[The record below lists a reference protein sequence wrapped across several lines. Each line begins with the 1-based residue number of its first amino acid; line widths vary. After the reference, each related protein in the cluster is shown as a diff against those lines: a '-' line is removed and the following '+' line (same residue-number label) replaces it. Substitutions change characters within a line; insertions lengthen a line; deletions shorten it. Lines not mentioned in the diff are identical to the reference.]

1 MTCQLKIH
9 HTLSTIPSRNINNI
23 MVLFSLTSKL
33 NITING
39 ETKDVSNYIILINHG
54 DIYNINHGENIIE
67 LMIPVFYFYQQ
78 DDDFF
83 NGYLDRHLL
92 QSSNYIKS
100 LIADLISTP
109 TSSSL
114 MGKNI
119 GQSIIDTLLKEAFIR
134 IDHEYLPNIALSN
147 PVFIDCVN
155 YIHDNIDAHLSL
167 KDIAMHCNISESY
180 CSNLFVRYLSMNFK
194 DYFTSIK
201 LVNAINLLLST
212 KHSITTV
219 SELAGFNSHTNF
231 ANQFKNY
238 LHFSPKQFRSLVS
251 KITEPPQIH
260 FQQDNVSQFTELIS
274 TIDLTAQL
282 ATNTTDI
289 HIDDFNPK
297 DRSQRAKV
305 FVRFSN
311 FNELFQFIFN
321 EYYDINFEHLP
332 KPVVFIDDIHDIEI
346 SQTNYNLLNRCF
358 EKLFEKNIGLAIAI
372 KSTQQF
378 ETMKQLILTFL
389 QGNQDYKTSKKLV
402 KFMLVFCSNSMTAE
416 EIHLC
421 HLKIKNK
428 NKEIKYSVTVDGFL
442 ETYSTVEQVYDVMQR
457 LKFHYYFIDIE
468 NSKTAT
474 HLITKNQH
482 YHQTDTHFEQYK
494 KFILDS
500 GISSTQFV
508 YNNLSVSGFKYTND
522 GKNPIQLSDIVYHLI
537 ALLRYGGGIS
547 YQLLDDHSNYI
558 SLYNKYGSPLPLMHL
573 YKMFRPFVNEDI
585 EITNNYVLS
594 RKDNNYHFL
603 LFNKINDRYMSDVK
617 QDFIFHNEL
626 PQDSLMIIKTLNHEH
641 GSIQHLLPISD
652 QLVYIEKEI
661 LDELD
666 KTNIHSAKVKEI
678 KDNPAAYVLL
688 GYNDTT
694 NRSFVEMEATIE
706 VVTDQKVIDWLWETQ
721 DKSFFSSKEDPEL
734 CVLKVTP
741 QSVKLM
747 NDKSLDTP
755 IKIDL

>member
-67 LMIPVFYFYQQ
+67 LMIPVFYFYQP

-666 KTNIHSAKVKEI
+666 KTNYPKTELAVQEETGRTFELKLNHDEVKYI
-678 KDNPAAYVLL
+678 CFKP
-688 GYNDTT
+688 
-694 NRSFVEMEATIE
+694 S
-706 VVTDQKVIDWLWETQ
+706 
-721 DKSFFSSKEDPEL
+721 
-734 CVLKVTP
+734 
-741 QSVKLM
+741 
-747 NDKSLDTP
+747 
-755 IKIDL
+755 

>member
-482 YHQTDTHFEQYK
+482 YNQTDTHFEQYK

-666 KTNIHSAKVKEI
+666 KTNYPKTELAVQEETGRTFELKLNHDEVKYI
-678 KDNPAAYVLL
+678 CFKP
-688 GYNDTT
+688 
-694 NRSFVEMEATIE
+694 S
-706 VVTDQKVIDWLWETQ
+706 
-721 DKSFFSSKEDPEL
+721 
-734 CVLKVTP
+734 
-741 QSVKLM
+741 
-747 NDKSLDTP
+747 
-755 IKIDL
+755 

>member
-109 TSSSL
+109 TRSSL

-547 YQLLDDHSNYI
+547 YQLLDGHSNYI

-666 KTNIHSAKVKEI
+666 KTNYPKTELAVQEETGRTFELKLNHDEVKYI
-678 KDNPAAYVLL
+678 CFKP
-688 GYNDTT
+688 
-694 NRSFVEMEATIE
+694 S
-706 VVTDQKVIDWLWETQ
+706 
-721 DKSFFSSKEDPEL
+721 
-734 CVLKVTP
+734 
-741 QSVKLM
+741 
-747 NDKSLDTP
+747 
-755 IKIDL
+755 

>member
-134 IDHEYLPNIALSN
+134 IDHEYLPNIDLSN

-641 GSIQHLLPISD
+641 GSIQHLLPTSD

-666 KTNIHSAKVKEI
+666 KTNYPKTELAVQEETGRTFELKLNHDEVKYI
-678 KDNPAAYVLL
+678 CFKP
-688 GYNDTT
+688 
-694 NRSFVEMEATIE
+694 S
-706 VVTDQKVIDWLWETQ
+706 
-721 DKSFFSSKEDPEL
+721 
-734 CVLKVTP
+734 
-741 QSVKLM
+741 
-747 NDKSLDTP
+747 
-755 IKIDL
+755 

>member
-9 HTLSTIPSRNINNI
+9 HTLSTVPSRNINQI
-23 MVLFSLTSKL
+23 MVLFSLTNKL

-67 LMIPVFYFYQQ
+67 LKIPVFYFYQQ
-78 DDDFF
+78 DEDFF

-119 GQSIIDTLLKEAFIR
+119 GQSIIDTLLKEAFIK

-155 YIHDNIDAHLSL
+155 YIHSNIDAHLSL

-238 LHFSPKQFRSLVS
+238 LNSSPKQFRSLVS

-274 TIDLTAQL
+274 KIDLTAQL

-289 HIDDFNPK
+289 NIDDFDPK

-332 KPVVFIDDIHDIEI
+332 KPVVFIDDIHDIEV

-428 NKEIKYSVTVDGFL
+428 EIKYSVTVDGFL

-468 NSKTAT
+468 NSKTAEQ
-474 HLITKNQH
+474 LITKNQH

-641 GSIQHLLPISD
+641 GSIQHLLPMSD
-652 QLVYIEKEI
+652 KLVYIEKEI

-666 KTNIHSAKVKEI
+666 KTNYPKTELAVQEESGRTFELKLNHDEVKYI
-678 KDNPAAYVLL
+678 CFKP
-688 GYNDTT
+688 
-694 NRSFVEMEATIE
+694 S
-706 VVTDQKVIDWLWETQ
+706 
-721 DKSFFSSKEDPEL
+721 
-734 CVLKVTP
+734 
-741 QSVKLM
+741 
-747 NDKSLDTP
+747 
-755 IKIDL
+755 

>member
-482 YHQTDTHFEQYK
+482 YHRTDTHFEQYK

-641 GSIQHLLPISD
+641 GSIQHLLPTSD

-666 KTNIHSAKVKEI
+666 KTNYPKTELAVQEETGRTFELKLNHDEVKYI
-678 KDNPAAYVLL
+678 CFKP
-688 GYNDTT
+688 
-694 NRSFVEMEATIE
+694 S
-706 VVTDQKVIDWLWETQ
+706 
-721 DKSFFSSKEDPEL
+721 
-734 CVLKVTP
+734 
-741 QSVKLM
+741 
-747 NDKSLDTP
+747 
-755 IKIDL
+755 

>member
-260 FQQDNVSQFTELIS
+260 FQQDNVPQFTELIS

-666 KTNIHSAKVKEI
+666 KTNYPKTELAVQEETGRTFELKLNHDEVKYI
-678 KDNPAAYVLL
+678 CFKP
-688 GYNDTT
+688 
-694 NRSFVEMEATIE
+694 S
-706 VVTDQKVIDWLWETQ
+706 
-721 DKSFFSSKEDPEL
+721 
-734 CVLKVTP
+734 
-741 QSVKLM
+741 
-747 NDKSLDTP
+747 
-755 IKIDL
+755 

>member
-1 MTCQLKIH
+1 
-9 HTLSTIPSRNINNI
+9 
-23 MVLFSLTSKL
+23 
-33 NITING
+33 ITING

-109 TSSSL
+109 ASSSL

-573 YKMFRPFVNEDI
+573 YKMFRPFFNEDI

-641 GSIQHLLPISD
+641 GSIQHLLPTSD

-666 KTNIHSAKVKEI
+666 KTNYPKTELAVQEETGRTFELKLNHDEVKYI
-678 KDNPAAYVLL
+678 CFKP
-688 GYNDTT
+688 
-694 NRSFVEMEATIE
+694 S
-706 VVTDQKVIDWLWETQ
+706 
-721 DKSFFSSKEDPEL
+721 
-734 CVLKVTP
+734 
-741 QSVKLM
+741 
-747 NDKSLDTP
+747 
-755 IKIDL
+755 

>member
-626 PQDSLMIIKTLNHEH
+626 PPDSLMIIKTLNHEH

-666 KTNIHSAKVKEI
+666 KTNYPKTELAVQEETGRTFELKLNHDEVKYI
-678 KDNPAAYVLL
+678 CFKP
-688 GYNDTT
+688 
-694 NRSFVEMEATIE
+694 S
-706 VVTDQKVIDWLWETQ
+706 
-721 DKSFFSSKEDPEL
+721 
-734 CVLKVTP
+734 
-741 QSVKLM
+741 
-747 NDKSLDTP
+747 
-755 IKIDL
+755 

>member
-83 NGYLDRHLL
+83 NGYLDRNLL

-666 KTNIHSAKVKEI
+666 KTNYPKTELAVQEETGRTFELKLNHDEVKYI
-678 KDNPAAYVLL
+678 CFKP
-688 GYNDTT
+688 
-694 NRSFVEMEATIE
+694 S
-706 VVTDQKVIDWLWETQ
+706 
-721 DKSFFSSKEDPEL
+721 
-734 CVLKVTP
+734 
-741 QSVKLM
+741 
-747 NDKSLDTP
+747 
-755 IKIDL
+755 

>member
-402 KFMLVFCSNSMTAE
+402 KFMLVFCSNSMTAD

-482 YHQTDTHFEQYK
+482 YHRTDTHFEQYK

-666 KTNIHSAKVKEI
+666 KTNYPKTELAVQEETGRTFELKLNHDEVKYI
-678 KDNPAAYVLL
+678 CFKP
-688 GYNDTT
+688 
-694 NRSFVEMEATIE
+694 S
-706 VVTDQKVIDWLWETQ
+706 
-721 DKSFFSSKEDPEL
+721 
-734 CVLKVTP
+734 
-741 QSVKLM
+741 
-747 NDKSLDTP
+747 
-755 IKIDL
+755 

>member
-626 PQDSLMIIKTLNHEH
+626 PQDSLMIIKKLNHEH

-666 KTNIHSAKVKEI
+666 KTNYPKTELAVQEETGRTFELKLNHDEVKYI
-678 KDNPAAYVLL
+678 CFKP
-688 GYNDTT
+688 
-694 NRSFVEMEATIE
+694 S
-706 VVTDQKVIDWLWETQ
+706 
-721 DKSFFSSKEDPEL
+721 
-734 CVLKVTP
+734 
-741 QSVKLM
+741 
-747 NDKSLDTP
+747 
-755 IKIDL
+755 

>member
-1 MTCQLKIH
+1 
-9 HTLSTIPSRNINNI
+9 
-23 MVLFSLTSKL
+23 
-33 NITING
+33 

-109 TSSSL
+109 TRSSL

-219 SELAGFNSHTNF
+219 SELAGYNSHTNF

-666 KTNIHSAKVKEI
+666 KTNYPKTELAVQEETGRTFELKLNHDEVKYI
-678 KDNPAAYVLL
+678 CFKP
-688 GYNDTT
+688 
-694 NRSFVEMEATIE
+694 S
-706 VVTDQKVIDWLWETQ
+706 
-721 DKSFFSSKEDPEL
+721 
-734 CVLKVTP
+734 
-741 QSVKLM
+741 
-747 NDKSLDTP
+747 
-755 IKIDL
+755 

>member
-573 YKMFRPFVNEDI
+573 YKMFTPFVNEDI

-641 GSIQHLLPISD
+641 GSIQHLLPTSD

-666 KTNIHSAKVKEI
+666 KTNYPKTELAVQEETGRTFELKLNHDEVKYI
-678 KDNPAAYVLL
+678 CFKP
-688 GYNDTT
+688 
-694 NRSFVEMEATIE
+694 S
-706 VVTDQKVIDWLWETQ
+706 
-721 DKSFFSSKEDPEL
+721 
-734 CVLKVTP
+734 
-741 QSVKLM
+741 
-747 NDKSLDTP
+747 
-755 IKIDL
+755 

>member
-297 DRSQRAKV
+297 NRSQRAKV

-474 HLITKNQH
+474 YLITKNQH

-666 KTNIHSAKVKEI
+666 KTNYPKTELAVQEETGRTFELKLNHDEVKYI
-678 KDNPAAYVLL
+678 CFKP
-688 GYNDTT
+688 
-694 NRSFVEMEATIE
+694 S
-706 VVTDQKVIDWLWETQ
+706 
-721 DKSFFSSKEDPEL
+721 
-734 CVLKVTP
+734 
-741 QSVKLM
+741 
-747 NDKSLDTP
+747 
-755 IKIDL
+755 

>member
-346 SQTNYNLLNRCF
+346 SQTNYNLLNRYF

-666 KTNIHSAKVKEI
+666 KTNYPKTELAVQEETGRTFELKLNHDEVKYI
-678 KDNPAAYVLL
+678 CFKP
-688 GYNDTT
+688 
-694 NRSFVEMEATIE
+694 S
-706 VVTDQKVIDWLWETQ
+706 
-721 DKSFFSSKEDPEL
+721 
-734 CVLKVTP
+734 
-741 QSVKLM
+741 
-747 NDKSLDTP
+747 
-755 IKIDL
+755 

>member
-346 SQTNYNLLNRCF
+346 SQTNYNQLNRCF

-666 KTNIHSAKVKEI
+666 KTNYPKTELAVQEETGRTFELKLNHDEVKYI
-678 KDNPAAYVLL
+678 CFKP
-688 GYNDTT
+688 
-694 NRSFVEMEATIE
+694 S
-706 VVTDQKVIDWLWETQ
+706 
-721 DKSFFSSKEDPEL
+721 
-734 CVLKVTP
+734 
-741 QSVKLM
+741 
-747 NDKSLDTP
+747 
-755 IKIDL
+755 

>member
-109 TSSSL
+109 TRSAL

-547 YQLLDDHSNYI
+547 YQLLNDHSNYI

-666 KTNIHSAKVKEI
+666 KTNYPKTELAVQEETGRTFELKLNHDEVKYI
-678 KDNPAAYVLL
+678 CFKP
-688 GYNDTT
+688 
-694 NRSFVEMEATIE
+694 S
-706 VVTDQKVIDWLWETQ
+706 
-721 DKSFFSSKEDPEL
+721 
-734 CVLKVTP
+734 
-741 QSVKLM
+741 
-747 NDKSLDTP
+747 
-755 IKIDL
+755 

>member
-109 TSSSL
+109 TRSSL

-134 IDHEYLPNIALSN
+134 IDHEYLPNITLSN

-666 KTNIHSAKVKEI
+666 KTNYPKTELAVQEETGRTFELKLNHDEVKYI
-678 KDNPAAYVLL
+678 CFKP
-688 GYNDTT
+688 
-694 NRSFVEMEATIE
+694 S
-706 VVTDQKVIDWLWETQ
+706 
-721 DKSFFSSKEDPEL
+721 
-734 CVLKVTP
+734 
-741 QSVKLM
+741 
-747 NDKSLDTP
+747 
-755 IKIDL
+755 

>member
-603 LFNKINDRYMSDVK
+603 LFNKNNDRYMSDVK

-666 KTNIHSAKVKEI
+666 KTNYPKTELAVQEETGRTFELKLNHDEVKYI
-678 KDNPAAYVLL
+678 WFKP
-688 GYNDTT
+688 
-694 NRSFVEMEATIE
+694 S
-706 VVTDQKVIDWLWETQ
+706 
-721 DKSFFSSKEDPEL
+721 
-734 CVLKVTP
+734 
-741 QSVKLM
+741 
-747 NDKSLDTP
+747 
-755 IKIDL
+755 

>member
-474 HLITKNQH
+474 LLITKNQH

-666 KTNIHSAKVKEI
+666 KTNYPKTELAVQEETGRTFELKLNHDEVKYI
-678 KDNPAAYVLL
+678 CFKP
-688 GYNDTT
+688 
-694 NRSFVEMEATIE
+694 S
-706 VVTDQKVIDWLWETQ
+706 
-721 DKSFFSSKEDPEL
+721 
-734 CVLKVTP
+734 
-741 QSVKLM
+741 
-747 NDKSLDTP
+747 
-755 IKIDL
+755 

>member
-321 EYYDINFEHLP
+321 EYYDI
-332 KPVVFIDDIHDIEI
+332 HDIEI

-641 GSIQHLLPISD
+641 GSIQHLLPTSD

-666 KTNIHSAKVKEI
+666 KTNYPKTELAVQEETGRTFELKLNHDEVKYI
-678 KDNPAAYVLL
+678 CFKP
-688 GYNDTT
+688 
-694 NRSFVEMEATIE
+694 S
-706 VVTDQKVIDWLWETQ
+706 
-721 DKSFFSSKEDPEL
+721 
-734 CVLKVTP
+734 
-741 QSVKLM
+741 
-747 NDKSLDTP
+747 
-755 IKIDL
+755 

>member
-547 YQLLDDHSNYI
+547 YQLLDGHSNYI

-641 GSIQHLLPISD
+641 GSIQHLLPTSD

-666 KTNIHSAKVKEI
+666 KTNYPKTELAVQEETGRTFELKLNHDEVKYI
-678 KDNPAAYVLL
+678 CFKP
-688 GYNDTT
+688 
-694 NRSFVEMEATIE
+694 S
-706 VVTDQKVIDWLWETQ
+706 
-721 DKSFFSSKEDPEL
+721 
-734 CVLKVTP
+734 
-741 QSVKLM
+741 
-747 NDKSLDTP
+747 
-755 IKIDL
+755 

>member
-522 GKNPIQLSDIVYHLI
+522 GNNPIQLSDIVYHLI

-547 YQLLDDHSNYI
+547 YQLLDGHSNYI

-666 KTNIHSAKVKEI
+666 KTNYPKTELAVQEETGRTFELKLNHDEVKYI
-678 KDNPAAYVLL
+678 CFKP
-688 GYNDTT
+688 
-694 NRSFVEMEATIE
+694 S
-706 VVTDQKVIDWLWETQ
+706 
-721 DKSFFSSKEDPEL
+721 
-734 CVLKVTP
+734 
-741 QSVKLM
+741 
-747 NDKSLDTP
+747 
-755 IKIDL
+755 

>member
-332 KPVVFIDDIHDIEI
+332 KPVVFIDDIHDTEI

-641 GSIQHLLPISD
+641 GSIQHLLPTSD

-666 KTNIHSAKVKEI
+666 KTNYPKTELAVQEETGRTFELKLNHDEVKYI
-678 KDNPAAYVLL
+678 CFKP
-688 GYNDTT
+688 
-694 NRSFVEMEATIE
+694 S
-706 VVTDQKVIDWLWETQ
+706 
-721 DKSFFSSKEDPEL
+721 
-734 CVLKVTP
+734 
-741 QSVKLM
+741 
-747 NDKSLDTP
+747 
-755 IKIDL
+755 

>member
-297 DRSQRAKV
+297 DRIQRAKV

-666 KTNIHSAKVKEI
+666 KTNYPKTELAVQEETGRTFELKLNHDEVKYI
-678 KDNPAAYVLL
+678 CFKP
-688 GYNDTT
+688 
-694 NRSFVEMEATIE
+694 S
-706 VVTDQKVIDWLWETQ
+706 
-721 DKSFFSSKEDPEL
+721 
-734 CVLKVTP
+734 
-741 QSVKLM
+741 
-747 NDKSLDTP
+747 
-755 IKIDL
+755 

>member
-482 YHQTDTHFEQYK
+482 YHQTDIHFEQYK

-641 GSIQHLLPISD
+641 GSIQHLLPTSD

-666 KTNIHSAKVKEI
+666 KTNYPKTELAVQEETGRTFELKLNHDEVKYI
-678 KDNPAAYVLL
+678 CFKP
-688 GYNDTT
+688 
-694 NRSFVEMEATIE
+694 S
-706 VVTDQKVIDWLWETQ
+706 
-721 DKSFFSSKEDPEL
+721 
-734 CVLKVTP
+734 
-741 QSVKLM
+741 
-747 NDKSLDTP
+747 
-755 IKIDL
+755 

>member
-109 TSSSL
+109 TRSSL

-626 PQDSLMIIKTLNHEH
+626 PKDSLMIIKTLNHEH

-666 KTNIHSAKVKEI
+666 KTNYPKTELAVQEETGRTFELKLNHDEVKYI
-678 KDNPAAYVLL
+678 CFKP
-688 GYNDTT
+688 
-694 NRSFVEMEATIE
+694 S
-706 VVTDQKVIDWLWETQ
+706 
-721 DKSFFSSKEDPEL
+721 
-734 CVLKVTP
+734 
-741 QSVKLM
+741 
-747 NDKSLDTP
+747 
-755 IKIDL
+755 

>member
-109 TSSSL
+109 TRSSL

-482 YHQTDTHFEQYK
+482 YHQTDTHFEQYE

-666 KTNIHSAKVKEI
+666 KTNYPKTELAVQEETGRTFELKLNHDEVKYI
-678 KDNPAAYVLL
+678 CFKP
-688 GYNDTT
+688 
-694 NRSFVEMEATIE
+694 S
-706 VVTDQKVIDWLWETQ
+706 
-721 DKSFFSSKEDPEL
+721 
-734 CVLKVTP
+734 
-741 QSVKLM
+741 
-747 NDKSLDTP
+747 
-755 IKIDL
+755 